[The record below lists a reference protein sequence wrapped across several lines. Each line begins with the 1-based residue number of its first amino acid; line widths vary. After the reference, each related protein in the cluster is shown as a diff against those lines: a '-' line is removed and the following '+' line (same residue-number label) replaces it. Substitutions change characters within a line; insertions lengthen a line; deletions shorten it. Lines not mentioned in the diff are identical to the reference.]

1 MSAWQSDYL
10 HVNGVRL
17 HYTRT
22 GGAKS
27 PLLMAH
33 GFSDDGPCW
42 SLVAEALESDYDVIM
57 PDARGHG
64 LSEVTKGRITPMD
77 MVNDLKAIIAGL
89 GLHKPIMLAH
99 SMGALMTLAFVG
111 TYPDIPKAILLE
123 DPPAWWYGGGFPLAN
138 SPGEYA
144 EAHAALLALKTQ
156 PKETLIARRRQQSPI
171 WSDAEL
177 GYWADSKLRLSPAA
191 LQMFQPSIQ
200 TSLDWKTLSQ
210 QVTCPALLLTA
221 DVSLG
226 GLISD
231 EGAAALKKLIPQLQV
246 AHIGGAG
253 HSVHRE
259 QMQNYMTAVKAFLA
273 SLTD

>member
-1 MSAWQSDYL
+1 MSGWQSDTL
-10 HVNGVRL
+10 QVNGARL

-22 GGAKS
+22 GGAKP
-27 PLLMAH
+27 PLVMAH
-33 GFSDDGPCW
+33 GFSDDGLCW
-42 SLVAEALESDYDVIM
+42 TLVAEALESDYDIIM

-64 LSEVTKGRITPMD
+64 LSEVTENSITPAH
-77 MVNDLKAIIAGL
+77 MVNDLKAIIDAL

-99 SMGALMTLAFVG
+99 SMGALMTLAFAG

-123 DPPAWWYGGGFPLAN
+123 DPPAWWYDGGFPLAK
-138 SPGEYA
+138 SPEQYA

-156 PKETLIARRRQQSPI
+156 PKEVLIARRRQESPT

-177 GYWADSKLRLSPAA
+177 GYWADSKLRLSPSA

-200 TSLDWKTLSQ
+200 TSLEWKTLSQ
-210 QVTCPALLLTA
+210 QITCPALVLTA

-226 GLISD
+226 GLIPD
-231 EGAAALKKLIPQLQV
+231 EGAAALKKLIPQLQI

-259 QMQNYMTAVKAFLA
+259 QMQNYMAALKDFLA
-273 SLTD
+273 NLTD